1 MARVAALVGA
11 MDGTDISEDSSQED
25 KTERLAVTPKVKSKR
40 FSLAQTMSLKAYYG
54 NGMVG
59 TGKKFDLLIAKAAS
73 DTLLTSDQVKVNLR
87 KLRYIYNTIL
97 LWVNCPKKLRDM

>member
-25 KTERLAVTPKVKSKR
+25 KTERLTVTPKVKSKR
-40 FSLAQTMSLKAYYG
+40 FSLAQTVSLKAYYG

-59 TGKKFDLLIAKAAS
+59 TGKIFDLLIAKAAS

-97 LWVNCPKKLRDM
+97 LVNCPKKLRDM

>member
-1 MARVAALVGA
+1 MARVAALVSA
-11 MDGTDISEDSSQED
+11 MDSTDISEDSSQED

-40 FSLAQTMSLKAYYG
+40 FSPAQTVSLKAYYG

-59 TGKKFDLLIAKAAS
+59 TGKKFDLLIAKGAS

-87 KLRYIYNTIL
+87 KLRYYNTIL

>member
-40 FSLAQTMSLKAYYG
+40 FSPAQTVSLKAYYG
-54 NGMVG
+54 MG
-59 TGKKFDLLIAKAAS
+59 TAKKFDLLIAKAAS
-73 DTLLTSDQVKVNLR
+73 DTLLTSDQVKVNVR